1 MENNNDNLDLQTAN
15 FLTVLKN
22 RELWNMLGFTQEQ
35 LRTIGQAT
43 KLNVLRSAEKII
55 NDYQKEKEQAK
66 ANKEFDYYSESHPK
80 LDPTGPK
87 L

>member
-66 ANKEFDYYSESHPK
+66 ANKEFEYYSESHPT